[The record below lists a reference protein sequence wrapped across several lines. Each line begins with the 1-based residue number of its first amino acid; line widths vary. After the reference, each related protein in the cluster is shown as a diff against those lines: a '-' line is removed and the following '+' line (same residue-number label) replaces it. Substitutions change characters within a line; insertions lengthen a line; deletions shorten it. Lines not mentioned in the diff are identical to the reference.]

1 MELEWLQRD
10 RFWRTPELNDR
21 GLDDRA
27 IRRLEQAGVLTRLRR
42 GAYVATR
49 RWAVLDED
57 TRLLQRVYAHQ
68 HSVAPRTNG
77 RQVYSHTT
85 AAAVHGLK
93 VLDPDGT
100 IHVSQDFH
108 PGPRSHGPDVRSHFV
123 RFDPRDIVEVQ
134 GLPCTSLE
142 RTVVDSAL
150 VLSAGPAV
158 VVADHALAL
167 GANAA
172 AMFAILGKCRGF
184 KGIAT
189 ARFAVGFA
197 DGRSESPGE
206 SLTRFK
212 LDLLNIPAPV
222 AQFEVRTRLG
232 LYRLD
237 FAWPE
242 LKLALEFD
250 GDVKYLG
257 RQPADRVILAERKR
271 ERALQED
278 GWIFIRIEWK
288 DLYNEGLLK
297 VRILRKMAEAR
308 QRMAVQA

>member
-10 RFWRTPELNDR
+10 RFWRTSELNDR

-27 IRRLEQAGVLTRLRR
+27 IRRLQDSGELTRLRR
-42 GAYVATR
+42 GAYVGTR
-49 RWAVLDED
+49 CWGSLDEEA
-57 TRLLQRVYAHQ
+57 RLLQRVYAHQ

-85 AAAVHGLK
+85 AAAVHELK
-93 VLDPDGT
+93 VLGADGA
-100 IHVSQDFH
+100 IHVSQDFR

-142 RTVVDSAL
+142 RTVVDCAL
-150 VLSAGPAV
+150 VLPAGPAV
-158 VVADHALAL
+158 VIADQALAR
-167 GANAA
+167 GADRATLI
-172 AMFAILGKCRGF
+172 AILGKCRGF

-212 LDLLNIPAPV
+212 LDLLNIPDPV

-232 LYRLD
+232 LHRLD

-250 GDVKYLG
+250 GDAKYLG
-257 RQPADRVILAERKR
+257 GQPADRVILGERKR

-297 VRILRKMAEAR
+297 ARILRKMVEAR
-308 QRMAVQA
+308 RRMAA